1 MRYGLFDFSWR
12 LSDGFPVVLIYPDS
26 TLQICSSPQL
36 DPESSH
42 FFSELSLCSFI
53 SSSSSCN
60 DYFFFVFASLFRS
73 DHPSKKRY
81 SSLEILSPSNCLYS
95 YTALIFL
102 MLSSKSLKVK
112 NSQIFEI
119 AYFLDKAIFELS
131 IYEFLST
138 PIIVAWSM

>member
-1 MRYGLFDFSWR
+1 
-12 LSDGFPVVLIYPDS
+12 
-26 TLQICSSPQL
+26 
-36 DPESSH
+36 
-42 FFSELSLCSFI
+42 
-53 SSSSSCN
+53 
-60 DYFFFVFASLFRS
+60 
-73 DHPSKKRY
+73 
-81 SSLEILSPSNCLYS
+81 
-95 YTALIFL
+95 